1 MFVQWTTAIS
11 DIFAYHGPWSMHCI
25 VRLYLHHF
33 HVSQRMSEFYV
44 WSSSP
49 TMADIKKSNG
59 IPLEMASKFPG
70 HIVHR
75 SQQHRPF
82 TASSHINNNDV
93 HCHRWRVLI
102 FCCCAQLQTPNNR
115 HHPQLQDWT
124 EQQKQKKIRKIWQVS
139 DTTRQRAI
147 NTTHKWNVRDIF
159 QMHFNSYLQQ
169 RLLSSNVLTFFW
181 SFCLFYFVCAS
192 AFICRCEPLCS
203 WSE

>member
-1 MFVQWTTAIS
+1 MSFRAKWQQKKRKEGQAAGVANGTTIAEYDEDSYWHLVMFVQWTTAIS

-33 HVSQRMSEFYV
+33 HVSQRVSEFYV

-115 HHPQLQDWT
+115 HHPQLRDWT
-124 EQQKQKKIRKIWQVS
+124 EQNKKYEKFGKCL
-139 DTTRQRAI
+139 TRQD
-147 NTTHKWNVRDIF
+147 NV
-159 QMHFNSYLQQ
+159 
-169 RLLSSNVLTFFW
+169 
-181 SFCLFYFVCAS
+181 
-192 AFICRCEPLCS
+192 P
-203 WSE
+203 